1 MASANEKKA
10 TPVAKDSPSSKSS
23 KMHRR
28 SRSGKAVAMLRFGKP
43 ANTLLRLLHVSTET
57 QEVR

>member
-28 SRSGKAVAMLRFGKP
+28 SRSGKAVAKSCFGKST
-43 ANTLLRLLHVSTET
+43 NTPPRMLYVSAKTE
-57 QEVR
+57 EV